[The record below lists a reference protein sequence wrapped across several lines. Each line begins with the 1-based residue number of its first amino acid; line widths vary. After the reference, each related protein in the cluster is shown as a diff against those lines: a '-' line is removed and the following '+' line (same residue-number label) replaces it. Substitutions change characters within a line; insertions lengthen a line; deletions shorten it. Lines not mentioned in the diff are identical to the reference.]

1 MKKTTATTT
10 TNTPKEGSYTFEG
23 KGDNLSYT
31 GEAKFVDKELNAIT
45 ISFQD
50 SSWSYTL
57 RYVLGYILIPILVV
71 LSRLL
76 KRRIN
81 F

>member
-1 MKKTTATTT
+1 MKKTATTI
-10 TNTPKEGSYTFEG
+10 TNTPKEGSYTFKS
-23 KGDNLSYT
+23 KGDNLFYKE
-31 GEAKFVDKELNAIT
+31 EAKFIDRELVAIT

-57 RYVLGYILIPILVV
+57 RYALGYILIPILVV
-71 LSRLL
+71 LSKLL